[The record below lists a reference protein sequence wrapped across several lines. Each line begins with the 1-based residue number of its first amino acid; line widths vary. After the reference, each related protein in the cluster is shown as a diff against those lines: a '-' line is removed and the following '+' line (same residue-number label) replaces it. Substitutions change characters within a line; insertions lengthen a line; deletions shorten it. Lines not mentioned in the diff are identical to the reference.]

1 MHRLDAIEAAKSS
14 VAFLKGRGI
23 LVGSDRDAAIAID
36 AEPLGGDAL
45 GTADL
50 MISFG
55 GDGTLI
61 RAAHLCA
68 AHRTPV
74 LGVYFGR
81 FGFVTQCQPNELGA
95 ALSLFID
102 GQAQIQERMMLQTDL
117 IRNGQTVATLHSL
130 NEACL
135 QRAATT
141 RMLNFQVHVDGQY
154 LNSYPADGVLVATPT
169 GSTGYNLSAGGPIVE
184 PNIPCMILSAITAHT
199 LGTRPLVLPPES
211 EVMLSIETRGDAI
224 LSCDGQ
230 SRLQLLS
237 GDSVRVT
244 KSPCITR
251 LVTLDQQDFLSK
263 VSDLFF
269 WRRGDSTGD
278 PD

>member
-141 RMLNFQVHVDGQY
+141 RMLNFQVHVNGQY

-199 LGTRPLVLPPES
+199 LGTRPLVLPPKS

-251 LVTLDQQDFLSK
+251 LVTLDQQDFLIK